1 VAAALLARR
10 GWRVLLVEKCAW
22 PREKACG
29 GCLNTAGVMMLK
41 IVGMGTALKG
51 AAPLTMMRVHQG
63 RQQLNIPLP
72 PGVVI
77 QRSQF
82 DASLVKLAMEEG
94 VTFRPETLARL
105 MPATDK
111 GPRHISLRQGN
122 AWEVVDS
129 QIVLA
134 CDGLGGSFL
143 ADEPWAQAVPAS
155 SARLGFATTLPG
167 NDCPRGV
174 LDMVIGAGGYVGI
187 AGLTED
193 KTHVG
198 AALLPTAC
206 HAHGGP
212 AGVIERLLA
221 DCRLTVPLAVGGLK
235 TAQWRGTGP
244 LTTRRRA
251 VAGSRVLVIGDAC
264 GFVEPFTG
272 EGMSWAIRGAW
283 AAVEL
288 LPDRPQ
294 DWDEGLIQA
303 WRQRH
308 EATVGQR
315 QRWCRRLRAILGRP
329 ALAGSVLATAHWW
342 PRMTSRI
349 AHRICV

>member
-10 GWRVLLVEKCAW
+10 GWHVLLVEKCAW

-29 GCLNTAGVMMLK
+29 GCLNTAGVVMLK

-51 AAPLTMMRVHQG
+51 AAPLTMMRIHQG
-63 RQQLNIPLP
+63 RRQLDIPLP
-72 PGVVI
+72 PGVVV

-82 DASLVKLAMEEG
+82 DANLVKLAMDEG
-94 VTFRPETLARL
+94 ATFRPETLARL

-111 GPRHISLRQGN
+111 GPRQVRLRQGN
-122 AWEVVDS
+122 TWKVVDS
-129 QIVLA
+129 HMVLA

-155 SARLGFATTLPG
+155 SGRLGFAATLPG
-167 NDCPRGV
+167 NDRPRGV
-174 LDMVIGAGGYVGI
+174 LDMVIGAEGYIGI
-187 AGLTED
+187 EGLAED
-193 KTHVG
+193 KTHIG
-198 AALLPTAC
+198 AALLPAAC
-206 HAHGGP
+206 HARGGP
-212 AGVIERLLA
+212 MGVIEDILA
-221 DCRLTVPLAVGGLK
+221 DCGLTLRPAVGGLK
-235 TAQWRGTGP
+235 TAHWRGTGP
-244 LTTRRRA
+244 LTMRRRA

-288 LPDRPQ
+288 LPDRAE

-303 WRQRH
+303 WQQRH

-315 QRWCRRLRAILGRP
+315 QRWCRRLCAVLGWP
-329 ALAGSVLATAHWW
+329 ALVGRVMAAAHWW
-342 PRMTSRI
+342 PGMTSRI